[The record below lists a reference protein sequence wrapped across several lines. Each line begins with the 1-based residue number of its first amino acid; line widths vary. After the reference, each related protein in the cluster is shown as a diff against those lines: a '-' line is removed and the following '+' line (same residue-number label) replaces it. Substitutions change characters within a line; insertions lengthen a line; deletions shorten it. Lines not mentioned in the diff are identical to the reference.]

1 MLTPAIALIAFA
13 LCCYGWG
20 RTAYTIFYFPRAPL
34 HAFSVALGLVVL
46 VFIGGILN
54 TAALAG
60 ATSLA
65 FCTYAGIGLGALFL
79 LQTGRTIDWRLIF
92 SGATVPFWLCTIL
105 VGGLGLFLIRELLP
119 SHVFDYSD
127 DVFSYLVRPVRMLT
141 TGTLG
146 GNPFELL
153 GQSDF
158 GAQSFLQGML
168 LIWLPLDDA
177 YAFDTIFCF
186 LLGLCLLFEAGRAKA
201 VPPTLLA
208 LAVAVYLAINPQ
220 IVNISSVY
228 STAALILALLTAAT
242 ILLEVWDQEAPPARL
257 AAYAIPVS
265 AIAATLTAIKLTS
278 ALFVVPFFVV
288 AFVVLLARRPRAA
301 AMLALAIVAS
311 GAIFLAGWLIPHLDK
326 FIVSSW
332 SSPARF
338 LNDPSLIVWPSLL
351 EGFRDRPT
359 LYGGTRAMYVVG
371 LVPLAI
377 SLAVSATRLYRRTQ
391 TPADLVIIAA
401 MMGGMVCYFGL
412 PVFVNNEAALR
423 YTVPFLIALVPW
435 TLFDALPAGHQGR
448 RHVAQ
453 FLRSGPALWIAA
465 VQVIFLIAFFGVDQ
479 VRLARIVNE
488 HTVTSIPISEQN
500 RAYQARMLSPEGRNL
515 MRSAQG
521 KVPAGATIWAWVD
534 APFALDFA
542 RNRVWTYNIDWAV
555 APWRLNARTAEDLRS
570 ALRSRGVHYI
580 LWQYNSGFIAN
591 VATMRGYLQTVQ
603 WPEYRIILG
612 SAIELQL
619 SLEALAT
626 PSPPP
631 SGKTTRWKS
640 SRSTPDDAR
649 LAAAKLLGSAPRC
662 ASSLPPSAA

>member
-1 MLTPAIALIAFA
+1 MLPPVIALIAFA

-20 RTAYTIFYFPRAPL
+20 RTAQAIFYSRQAPL

-54 TAALAG
+54 AVALAG

-65 FCTYAGIGLGALFL
+65 VCAYAGMGLGAAFL
-79 LQTGRTIDWRLIF
+79 LQTGRTINWRLIF
-92 SGATVPFWLCTIL
+92 SGATVPFWLCAIL

-127 DVFSYLVRPVRMLT
+127 DIFSYLVRPVRMLA

-168 LIWLPLDDA
+168 LVWLPLPDA

-201 VPPTLLA
+201 VPRPLLA
-208 LAVAVYLAINPQ
+208 LAIAVYLAINPQ

-228 STAALILALLTAAT
+228 STAALIFALLTAAT
-242 ILLEVWDQEAPPARL
+242 ILLEAWEQDAPPARL
-257 AAYAIPVS
+257 AAYALPVS
-265 AIAATLTAIKLTS
+265 AIAATLIAIKLTS
-278 ALFVVPFFVV
+278 TLFVAPFFVV
-288 AFVVLLARRPRAA
+288 VFVFLLARRPRAA
-301 AMLALAIVAS
+301 IALAVAVIAG
-311 GAIFLAGWLIPHLDK
+311 GAIFLAGWLAPYLDK
-326 FIVSSW
+326 FNVSSW

-338 LNDPSLIVWPSLL
+338 LSDLDLIVWPGLL

-359 LYGGTRAMYVVG
+359 LYGGTRAMFFVG
-371 LVPLAI
+371 LIVLAI
-377 SLAVSATRLYRRTQ
+377 SLAVSAVRLYRREHK
-391 TPADLVIIAA
+391 PADLVTVAA
-401 MMGGMVCYFGL
+401 MAGGMVCYFGL

-435 TLFDALPAGHQGR
+435 TLFDALPVLRPARWHL
-448 RHVAQ
+448 AE
-453 FLRSGPALWIAA
+453 FLKSGPPLWIAA
-465 VQVIFLIAFFGVDQ
+465 IQVIFLIAFFGVDQ

-500 RAYQARMLSPEGRNL
+500 RVHQARMLSPQGRKL
-515 MRSAQG
+515 MREAQS
-521 KVPAGATIWAWVD
+521 KIPAGATIWAWVD
-534 APFALDFA
+534 APFALDFV

-570 ALRSRGVHYI
+570 ALRSRGVQYI
-580 LWQYNSGFIAN
+580 LWQYNSGFVAN

-603 WPEYRIILG
+603 WPEYRVILG
-612 SAIELQL
+612 SAIELHL

-626 PSPPP
+626 P
-631 SGKTTRWKS
+631 TATVWK
-640 SRSTPDDAR
+640 DDTMAIIA
-649 LAAAKLLGSAPRC
+649 LDPR
-662 ASSLPPSAA
+662 